1 MLLLVC
7 QVIKSL
13 SGPPNYWDPD
23 RIENNMFKRYNRKDL
38 DGTLYDAKSIMHY
51 RYVIASLCY
60 INRVFM
66 LTQVISLI
74 FVF

>member
-1 MLLLVC
+1 M
-7 QVIKSL
+7 IKSL